1 MITSLPPDPWLEK
14 HLMVTV
20 KGFLV
25 AEEQEEL
32 LRISFL
38 WALWVGGD
46 KVLRSSAHLEI
57 RNFVSQDDDEELYIL
72 LLGRFTR
79 ILHSSRKPLI
89 IWCECCMTHMDVSV
103 LLWLCSTIASSNQQV
118 SLGLVN
124 AATPSGA
131 DFTKSVLFA
140 LANSNRKLSSAS

>member
-20 KGFLV
+20 KGFFGGRGAGGIFKNILS
-25 AEEQEEL
+25 L
-32 LRISFL
+32 
-38 WALWVGGD
+38 ALWVGGD

-57 RNFVSQDDDEELYIL
+57 KNFVSQDDDEEFYIL
-72 LLGRFTR
+72 VLCRFTR

-103 LLWLCSTIASSNQQV
+103 LLWLSTLHYITSSQPTSLPWV
-118 SLGLVN
+118 S
-124 AATPSGA
+124 
-131 DFTKSVLFA
+131 
-140 LANSNRKLSSAS
+140 